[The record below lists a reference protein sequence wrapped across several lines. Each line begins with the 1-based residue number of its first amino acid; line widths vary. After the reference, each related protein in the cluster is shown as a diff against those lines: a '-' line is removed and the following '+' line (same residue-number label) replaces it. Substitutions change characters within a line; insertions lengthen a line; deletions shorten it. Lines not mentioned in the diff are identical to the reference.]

1 MNMTVNTDVFD
12 VLLVEDHQDIAENI
26 VLFLER
32 NHMIDHAYSA
42 SQARTLLSA
51 NHYDI
56 IILDIMLPDTD
67 GFTLAREIR
76 EELKKTTPIIF
87 LTARDTLEDKKRGF
101 SLGADDYMTKPF
113 DLEELALRLSALYR
127 RTYGLTNDTLTLG
140 RWAVNESAF
149 TITYDEKIVE
159 TTKIGFN
166 LFKALVMHYPNIITR
181 KKLEKLLWFDSPPDS
196 DSLRSHIFLL
206 RKSIAT
212 VYDHPLIKTVHGI
225 GFTLQ
230 IEKDLCD

>member
-1 MNMTVNTDVFD
+1 MTVNTDVFD

>member
-1 MNMTVNTDVFD
+1 MTINTDVFD

-42 SQARTLLSA
+42 GQARTLLSV

-56 IILDIMLPDTD
+56 IILDIMLPDAD
-67 GFTLAREIR
+67 GFALAREIR
-76 EELKKTTPIIF
+76 EDLKKTTPIIF
-87 LTARDTLEDKKRGF
+87 LTARDSLEDKKRGF

-127 RTYGLTNDTLTLG
+127 RAYGLTNDTIILG
-140 RWAVNESAF
+140 KWAVNESSF
-149 TITYDEKIVE
+149 MITYDEKIVE

-166 LFKALVMHYPNIITR
+166 IFKALVMHHPNIITR

-206 RKSIAT
+206 RKAIAK
-212 VYDHPLIKTVHGI
+212 VHYQPVIKTVHGI

-230 IEKDLCD
+230 IEKKLCD

>member
-1 MNMTVNTDVFD
+1 MTASTDVFD

-32 NHMIDHAYSA
+32 DHMIDHAYSA
-42 SQARTLLSA
+42 SQARTLLSV

-56 IILDIMLPDTD
+56 IILDIMLPDVD

-76 EELKKTTPIIF
+76 EELKKATPIIF
-87 LTARDTLEDKKRGF
+87 LTARDTLDDKKRGF

-127 RTYGLTNDTLTLG
+127 RTYGLTSDTLTLG
-140 RWAVNESAF
+140 KWTVNESNF
-149 TITYDEKIVE
+149 TIAYDGKSVE

-166 LFKALVMHYPNIITR
+166 LFKALVMHYPNILTR
-181 KKLEKLLWFDSPPDS
+181 SKLEKLLWFDSPPDS

-206 RKSIAT
+206 RKSIAA
-212 VYDHPLIKTVHGI
+212 VYDQPLIKTVHGI

-230 IEKDLCD
+230 IEKKLCD

>member
-1 MNMTVNTDVFD
+1 MTVNTDVFD

-42 SQARTLLSA
+42 RQARALLSV

-56 IILDIMLPDTD
+56 IILDVMLPDVD
-67 GFTLAREIR
+67 GFMLALEIR
-76 EELKKTTPIIF
+76 EELKKATPIIF
-87 LTARDTLEDKKRGF
+87 LTARDTLDDKKRGF

>member
-1 MNMTVNTDVFD
+1 
-12 VLLVEDHQDIAENI
+12 
-26 VLFLER
+26 
-32 NHMIDHAYSA
+32 
-42 SQARTLLSA
+42 
-51 NHYDI
+51 
-56 IILDIMLPDTD
+56 MLA
-67 GFTLAREIR
+67 LEIR
-76 EELKKTTPIIF
+76 EELKKATPIIF
-87 LTARDTLEDKKRGF
+87 LTARDTLDDKKRGF

-181 KKLEKLLWFDSPPDS
+181 KN
-196 DSLRSHIFLL
+196 
-206 RKSIAT
+206 
-212 VYDHPLIKTVHGI
+212 
-225 GFTLQ
+225 
-230 IEKDLCD
+230 